1 MLPLN
6 FLLYTAVSGI
16 FLLVAFLGVV
26 DFSGASD
33 FAYNPLLSAT
43 LPLETQ
49 TVAAADS
56 TGVRHQN
63 ALVPHTWL
71 PDARRSLYPGFSFMG
86 CYQVRNLWIAAL
98 WLRTI
103 SCCLVRLAPWLAAWA
118 VVSVLFG
125 VLTAITKQ
133 T

>member
-6 FLLYTAVSGI
+6 FLLYTAVSGN
-16 FLLVAFLGVV
+16 FLLWSFLGVV

-56 TGVRHQN
+56 TGVRVKTPWFLFIPGCQM
-63 ALVPHTWL
+63 LTSKPL
-71 PDARRSLYPGFSFMG
+71 PRFQFYWGVLLKL
-86 CYQVRNLWIAAL
+86 NLWIA
-98 WLRTI
+98 
-103 SCCLVRLAPWLAAWA
+103 LA
-118 VVSVLFG
+118 
-125 VLTAITKQ
+125 
-133 T
+133 